1 MITVGQN
8 TPTGSRTPVFELRT
22 RRPGPLDDGGVAQV
36 SLELFRINHW
46 NVSSLDRSV
55 KQT

>member
-36 SLELFRINHW
+36 SLELFRINP
-46 NVSSLDRSV
+46 
-55 KQT
+55 